1 MALAAAIPEPEAT
14 AESEPW
20 YGYGYRGYGGYAG
33 YYRPYGYGYWG
44 RKRRSAEP
52 NAVAAAEPTAEAQ
65 PEADAASHYGY
76 HRGYYGGYGRR
87 GHYGYY
93 GRGRGLLSLLLQL
106 SLALW
111 LNLVTATALDT
122 MVVTDIKDT
131 TVTGKGLLSPLLWL
145 NQLLMPSQRLLLT
158 PTMDTA
164 VAMEDTMEDTEEATM
179 AGARKR
185 GLQIPTTDTDIVV
198 ATTATVDTVE
208 DTGAELNRLLIL
220 SLNFTLATFLIPL
233 KPLIVTTYTA

>member
-1 MALAAAIPEPEAT
+1 MRRPTTVTVVAT
-14 AESEPW
+14 MVATVAEDT
-20 YGYGYRGYGGYAG
+20 
-33 YYRPYGYGYWG
+33 
-44 RKRRSAEP
+44 
-52 NAVAAAEPTAEAQ
+52 TATM
-65 PEADAASHYGY
+65 
-76 HRGYYGGYGRR
+76 
-87 GHYGYY
+87 
-93 GRGRGLLSLLLQL
+93 GRGLLSLLLQL

-111 LNLVTATALDT
+111 LNLVTATVVDT
-122 MVVTDIKDT
+122 MVVTDIEDT
-131 TVTGKGLLSPLLWL
+131 TATGKGLLSPLLWL
-145 NQLLMPSQRLLLT
+145 NQLLMPSQRLPLT

>member
-1 MALAAAIPEPEAT
+1 MRRPTTVTVVAT
-14 AESEPW
+14 MVATVAEDT
-20 YGYGYRGYGGYAG
+20 
-33 YYRPYGYGYWG
+33 
-44 RKRRSAEP
+44 
-52 NAVAAAEPTAEAQ
+52 TATM
-65 PEADAASHYGY
+65 
-76 HRGYYGGYGRR
+76 
-87 GHYGYY
+87 
-93 GRGRGLLSLLLQL
+93 GRGLLSLLLQL

-111 LNLVTATALDT
+111 LNLVTATVVDT
-122 MVVTDIKDT
+122 MVVTDIEDT
-131 TVTGKGLLSPLLWL
+131 TATGKGLLSPLLWL
-145 NQLLMPSQRLLLT
+145 NQLLMPSQRLPLT
-158 PTMDTA
+158 PTMDT